1 MAADISKEIATRR
14 KIRLIFGIFESE
26 LGGIG
31 EKKKKKKREREVRT
45 KKRKEKGARWKEGET
60 RKEGSN

>member
-45 KKRKEKGARWKEGET
+45 KKRKEKGARWKEGEM